1 MRGNSPSITLRVAEV
16 FGWALNRPAHCAEAL
31 AAFPRLRIIFSHLG
45 HGREFGKGADAEFVD
60 LARRY
65 PNVCGDVSL
74 RLPEV
79 ADGRVAPERMVA
91 HLRAI
96 GTERVLYGSN
106 FCLNEMLH
114 PDPKGPEAAD
124 FQLTQTLAGLEVLAT
139 LPLTEDE
146 RADIAGR
153 NFRRWVGVDDGFGS
167 R

>member
-1 MRGNSPSITLRVAEV
+1 VGCRFPTLLNTIHYITA
-16 FGWALNRPAHCAEAL
+16 NPAQA
-31 AAFPRLRIIFSHLG
+31 RSSTR
-45 HGREFGKGADAEFVD
+45 RFGKGADAEFVD

-65 PNVCGDVSL
+65 SNVCGDVSL

-79 ADGRVAPERMVA
+79 AEGRVAPERMVA
-91 HLRAI
+91 PLRAI
-96 GTERVLYGSN
+96 GTGRVRYGSN
-106 FCLNEMLH
+106 FCLNETLH

-124 FQLTQTLAGLEVLAT
+124 FQRSQTLAGPEMLAT

-167 R
+167 H